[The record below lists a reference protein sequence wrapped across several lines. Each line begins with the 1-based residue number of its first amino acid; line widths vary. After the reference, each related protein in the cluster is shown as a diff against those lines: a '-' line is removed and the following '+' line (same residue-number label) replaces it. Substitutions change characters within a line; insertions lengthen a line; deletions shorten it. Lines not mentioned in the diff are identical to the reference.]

1 MTRKITIILF
11 IALFL
16 TTHAHSQTT
25 DLDSLGNIWII
36 TVDKSGSMLWN
47 SQQQYTFA
55 NRIPIASSVARRLVD
70 KPIFNKINYDRD
82 RFIFFNSGILQ
93 VVDLNQLKSQSRF
106 DTSFI
111 HHTDET
117 LHSFKDQKSLVA
129 HIQNQLERGDYVY
142 TYSFV
147 SQIRLFSIIKGLD
160 FVKEKNLTDNFN
172 HLWLIT
178 ITDDADQN
186 DQWMNDFKTVK
197 KFAPKKIIDVN
208 ELTTKYLYNPFN
220 SKSDISKSGTL
231 NEKYIDESE
240 IPHIN
245 FYEYKTTQSAT
256 AVADSVNSF
265 LSIQAVKDYAV
276 ILKTAKSRFQNDS
289 ILLFY
294 IESIVIDD
302 SSYSVR
308 KYFTDTITISAKL
321 KNGFNNNK
329 ILVNGYFQ
337 VQYTDSILGNHFK
350 KYEFKQSASFPST
363 YLTNFKRRSGIALAI
378 LLLFLAA
385 YFTVISP
392 RKKLFTIYDS
402 HEGKYTGRKGS
413 WLFGHYR
420 YWKKIENSI
429 LSFVLNKENKLN
441 SISKKHKNL
450 IFENKKFRLDEKAI
464 LIVSPSQ
471 LTIENQDLIFIKPFT
486 TENDIEEH
494 HEAKDYNHMLKSLY
508 QRSIQF
514 QLFRIAKKIKF
525 KNSQF
530 FSSVL
535 SFSNF
540 FFKRYYYLVTL
551 SEKDFKNTSISFSC
565 SNFRNRT
572 FTIEFSSVKT
582 EKTKDENAT
591 RNIACLN
598 DFFSSE
604 SMYADGL
611 IAVHLFDGHINWNV
625 LKLEHQNSLRK
636 VYHLFHFKQKCEDGT
651 AINSETIKSNV
662 SLLLKLSKN
671 GSTSFTN
678 LKTYITASEET
689 ATGLQ
694 IGNSI
699 KLLSETFFVAE
710 NKNNFSFIKSVFQN
724 FLYLVEAK
732 DTEKRIAK
740 QLYSPFKNGLQV
752 EVITKTPV
760 GDYHLYSCLVPEFV
774 EKDFKEKYSVKIAD
788 NIFSFATTRD
798 LQLTIDSSKK
808 QLHYANHTINLN
820 DF

>member
-1 MTRKITIILF
+1 MKRKVIQILL

-16 TTHAHSQTT
+16 SRHGYSQTT

-47 SQQQYTFA
+47 NQQQYTYA
-55 NRIPIASSVARRLVD
+55 NRIPIASSVARRLVE
-70 KPIFNKINYDRD
+70 KPIFNNINYDRD

-111 HHTDET
+111 HHTDAT
-117 LHSFKDQKSLVA
+117 LHSFKDQKSLITHV
-129 HIQNQLERGDYVY
+129 QRQLERGDYVY

-197 KFAPKKIIDVN
+197 KFAPKKIADVN

-256 AVADSVNSF
+256 AVANNVNSF

-276 ILKTAKSRFQNDS
+276 NLSIVKKHFENDS
-289 ILLFY
+289 IFFYY

-302 SSYSVR
+302 SIYTAK
-308 KYFTDTITISAKL
+308 KYFTDTITIPTKL
-321 KNGFNNNK
+321 KNGFNSNK

-350 KYEFKQSASFPST
+350 KYEFKQSATFPST
-363 YLTNFKRRSGIALAI
+363 YLTNFLRRSAIALLVLLI
-378 LLLFLAA
+378 LLITYFL
-385 YFTVISP
+385 VISP
-392 RKKLFTIYDS
+392 RKKLFVVYDNQG
-402 HEGKYTGRKGS
+402 GKFAGKKGS
-413 WLFGHYR
+413 LLFGHYR
-420 YWKKIENSI
+420 YWKKNENSI

-450 IFENKKFRLDEKAI
+450 IVGNHNFNFEEKTI
-464 LIVSPSQ
+464 LLVSPSQ
-471 LTIENQDLIFIKPFT
+471 LTIDNQNSIFIKPFT
-486 TENDIEEH
+486 TENDIDEH
-494 HEAKDYNHMLKSLY
+494 HEAKDYNLILKSVY

-514 QLFRIAKKIKF
+514 QLFRIAKKIKA

-535 SFSNF
+535 SVSNF

-551 SEKDFKNTSISFSC
+551 SEKDFKSTSISFSC

-572 FTIEFSSVKT
+572 FTIEFSSAKT
-582 EKTKDENAT
+582 ERVKDENAI

-604 SMYADGL
+604 SIYADGL
-611 IAVHLFDGHINWNV
+611 ITVHLFEGDINWNV
-625 LKLEHQNSLRK
+625 LKLEYQNSLRK
-636 VYHLFHFKQKCEDGT
+636 VYQVFHFKQKYQDTT
-651 AINSETIKSNV
+651 ALSNEVIKRNV
-662 SLLLKLSKN
+662 SLLLKLSMN

-678 LKTYITASEET
+678 LKTYVTLSNESSS
-689 ATGLQ
+689 Q
-694 IGNSI
+694 IQTGNSI
-699 KLLSETFFVAE
+699 KLLSETSFVDE
-710 NKNNFSFIKSVFQN
+710 NENNFLFIKSVFQN

-732 DTEKRIAK
+732 DTEKRNAK
-740 QLYSPFKNGLQV
+740 QLYSPYKNGLQS
-752 EVITKTPV
+752 EVITKSPV
-760 GDYHLYSCLVPEFV
+760 GDYHIYSCFAPEFV
-774 EKDFKEKYSVKIAD
+774 EKDFKDKYSVKIAD
-788 NIFSFATTRD
+788 SIFSFATTRD
-798 LQLTIDSSKK
+798 LQLTIDSGRK
-808 QLHYANHTINLN
+808 QLHYANHTINLK

>member
-1 MTRKITIILF
+1 MTRKIIQILF

-16 TTHAHSQTT
+16 TRQGYSQTT

-47 SQQQYTFA
+47 SQQQYTYT
-55 NRIPIASSVARRLVD
+55 NRIPIASSVARRLAD
-70 KPIFNKINYDRD
+70 KPIFQEINYDRD

-93 VVDLNQLKSQSRF
+93 VVDLNQLKNQSRF

-111 HHTDET
+111 HHTDAT
-117 LHSFKDQKSLVA
+117 LHSFKDQKSLIA
-129 HIQNQLERGDYVY
+129 HVQRQLERGDYVY

-160 FVKEKNLTDNFN
+160 FVKEKKLTDNFN
-172 HLWLIT
+172 RLWLIT

-231 NEKYIDESE
+231 NEKFIDESE

-265 LSIQAVKDYAV
+265 LSIKSVKDYAV

-289 ILLFY
+289 ILFFY

-302 SSYSVR
+302 STYSVG
-308 KYFTDTITISAKL
+308 KYFTDTTTILTKL

-329 ILVNGYFQ
+329 ILVHGYFQ

-350 KYEFKQSASFPST
+350 KYGFKQSATFPST
-363 YLTNFKRRSGIALAI
+363 YLTNFIRRSEVALLI
-378 LLLFLAA
+378 FLLLLI
-385 YFTVISP
+385 THIIIISP
-392 RKKLFTIYDS
+392 RKQLFVVYDNQ
-402 HEGKYTGRKGS
+402 GRKYTGKKGS
-413 WLFGHYR
+413 WLFGHYH
-420 YWKKIENSI
+420 YWRKIENSI

-450 IFENKKFRLDEKAI
+450 IVGNHNFRLDEKTI

-471 LTIENQDLIFIKPFT
+471 LSIDNNIKELT
-486 TENDIEEH
+486 TAHDIEEH
-494 HEAKDYNHMLKSLY
+494 HEAKDYNLILKSVY

-514 QLFRIAKKIKF
+514 QLFRIAKKIKV

-540 FFKRYYYLVTL
+540 FFKRYYYLITL

-582 EKTKDENAT
+582 EKTKDENTT

-611 IAVHLFDGHINWNV
+611 ITVHLFDGHINWNV

-636 VYHLFHFKQKCEDGT
+636 VYHLFHFKQRSQDGT
-651 AINSETIKSNV
+651 ALSSETIKRNI

-671 GSTSFTN
+671 GSTSSTN
-678 LKTYITASEET
+678 LKTYVTSSNET
-689 ATGLQ
+689 SFQIQTGS
-694 IGNSI
+694 SI
-699 KLLSETFFVAE
+699 KLLSISSLVEE

-732 DTEKRIAK
+732 DTVKRIAK

-760 GDYHLYSCLVPEFV
+760 GDYHLYSCFVPEFV
-774 EKDFKEKYSVKIAD
+774 EKEFKEEYSVKIAD

>member
-1 MTRKITIILF
+1 VSESWLAPKP
-11 IALFL
+11 
-16 TTHAHSQTT
+16 HCSCSQP
-25 DLDSLGNIWII
+25 LP
-36 TVDKSGSMLWN
+36 
-47 SQQQYTFA
+47 A
-55 NRIPIASSVARRLVD
+55 
-70 KPIFNKINYDRD
+70 
-82 RFIFFNSGILQ
+82 
-93 VVDLNQLKSQSRF
+93 

-111 HHTDET
+111 HHTDAT
-117 LHSFKDQKSLVA
+117 LHSFKDQKSLIA
-129 HIQNQLERGDYVY
+129 HVQRQLERGDYVY

-147 SQIRLFSIIKGLD
+147 SQIRLFSIVKGLD
-160 FVKEKNLTDNFN
+160 FIKEKNLTDNFN
-172 HLWLIT
+172 RLWLIT

-197 KFAPKKIIDVN
+197 KFAPKKIKDVN

-220 SKSDISKSGTL
+220 SKSVFSKSAIL
-231 NEKYIDESE
+231 DDKYIDESE

-256 AVADSVNSF
+256 TVADSVTSF

-276 ILKTAKSRFQNDS
+276 ILKTAKSHFLNDS
-289 ILLFY
+289 ILFFY

-302 SSYSVR
+302 STYSVK
-308 KYFTDTITISAKL
+308 KYFTDTITISARL

-337 VQYTDSILGNHFK
+337 VQYTDNIIGNHFK
-350 KYEFKQSASFPST
+350 KYVFKQSASFPST
-363 YLTNFKRRSGIALAI
+363 YLTNFKRRLGIALAI
-378 LLLFLAA
+378 LLLFLVAH
-385 YFTVISP
+385 FTVISP
-392 RKKLFTIYDS
+392 RKKLFAIYDNQ
-402 HEGKYTGRKGS
+402 GRKYTGRKGS

-420 YWKKIENSI
+420 YWRKIENSI
-429 LSFVLNKENKLN
+429 LSFALNKENKLN

-450 IFENKKFRLDEKAI
+450 IIGNHNFSLDEKTI
-464 LIVSPSQ
+464 LIVSPSH
-471 LTIENQDLIFIKPFT
+471 LTIENQNSIFIKPFT

-494 HEAKDYNHMLKSLY
+494 HEAKSYNPILKSVY

-514 QLFRIAKKIKF
+514 QLFRIAKQIKA
-525 KNSQF
+525 KNSQI

-535 SFSNF
+535 SFFNF

-572 FTIEFSSVKT
+572 FTIEFSSVKL
-582 EKTKDENAT
+582 EKAKDENAT

-611 IAVHLFDGHINWNV
+611 ITVHLFDGHIIWNV

-636 VYHLFHFKQKCEDGT
+636 VYHLFHFKQKCQDGT
-651 AINSETIKSNV
+651 ALSSEALKRNI
-662 SLLLKLSKN
+662 SLVLKLSKN

-678 LKTYITASEET
+678 LKTYVTSGDET
-689 ATGLQ
+689 SLQ
-694 IGNSI
+694 IQTGSSI
-699 KLLSETFFVAE
+699 KLLSISSLVDE

-760 GDYHLYSCLVPEFV
+760 GDYHLHSSFVPEFV
-774 EKDFKEKYSVKIAD
+774 EKEFKGEYSVKIAD

-820 DF
+820 DN